1 VPLVEI
7 VSGPDIRN
15 PQQARDYVAELR
27 SILVA
32 IGASD
37 GRMEEGSLRVDANV
51 SVHKPDTPFGTRC
64 EIKNLNSLR
73 SLTRAIEYEAL
84 RQIDVLEDGGSIRQE
99 TRHWDEDRG
108 ETSTLRVKEEAE
120 DYRYFREPDLVD
132 LAPDQAWKDRVLAGL
147 PKLPARRRQDLE
159 ALMTNPTDAQRD
171 GVTTVVD
178 LSLDIY
184 VEGVAQTHGDVAL
197 AVARAANELAAAI
210 EKLANLSVENFVATV
225 AMEQS
230 GQLSA
235 TQAKTVLSELLDQG
249 GDPVSVAK
257 AKGFEQLSTDSLSA
271 TVGELIVANPDE
283 WQRFKDGD
291 DKLAQF
297 FIGLVM
303 KATKGQANGKAVI
316 AELQSRR

>member
-1 VPLVEI
+1 
-7 VSGPDIRN
+7 
-15 PQQARDYVAELR
+15 
-27 SILVA
+27 
-32 IGASD
+32 
-37 GRMEEGSLRVDANV
+37 
-51 SVHKPDTPFGTRC
+51 
-64 EIKNLNSLR
+64 
-73 SLTRAIEYEAL
+73 
-84 RQIDVLEDGGSIRQE
+84 
-99 TRHWDEDRG
+99 
-108 ETSTLRVKEEAE
+108 
-120 DYRYFREPDLVD
+120 
-132 LAPDQAWKDRVLAGL
+132 
-147 PKLPARRRQDLE
+147 
-159 ALMTNPTDAQRD
+159 MTNPTDAQRD

-178 LSLDIY
+178 LGLDVY
-184 VEGVAQTHGDVAL
+184 VEGVAQANGDVAL
-197 AVARAANELAAAI
+197 AVARAANELAAAN
-210 EKLANLSVENFVATV
+210 EKLANLTVADFVATI

-235 TQAKTVLSELLDQG
+235 TQAKTVLSQLLAKG
-249 GDPVSVAK
+249 GDPVSIAK